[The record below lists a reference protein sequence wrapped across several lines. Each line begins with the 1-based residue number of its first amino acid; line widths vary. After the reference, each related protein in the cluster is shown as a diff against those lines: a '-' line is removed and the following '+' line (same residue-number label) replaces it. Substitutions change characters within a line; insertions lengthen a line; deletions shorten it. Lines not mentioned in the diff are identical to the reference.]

1 MSVSFF
7 PSVLMLIVFLLPVII
22 FLIVFVTIISRV
34 FSGRG
39 TVDRVMDLAEEQVR
53 RNHEQ
58 RFGSRRRVRP
68 SEQDAPPPT
77 QGGED
82 GAMDF
87 QCDHCG
93 ATAEGPM
100 DLSPSGDVR
109 CTYCGKWFNVR

>member
-1 MSVSFF
+1 MEVSIL
-7 PSVLMLIVFLLPVII
+7 PSLLVVTAFGLLLIGSLV
-22 FLIVFVTIISRV
+22 VFVTIISRV
-34 FSGRG
+34 FSRRG
-39 TVDRVMDLAEEQVR
+39 TVDRVMDMAEEQVR

-58 RFGSRRRVRP
+58 RFGSRRRLRP
-68 SEQDAPPPT
+68 SEQGAPAPS
-77 QGGED
+77 QGGEA

>member
-1 MSVSFF
+1 MELLFF
-7 PSVLMLIVFLLPVII
+7 SIPLLAMLIFGIVFL
-22 FLIVFVTIISRV
+22 FVFGSILARL
-34 FSGRG
+34 FRGRG
-39 TVDRVMDLAEEQVR
+39 TVDRVLDMAEDQVR

-68 SEQDAPPPT
+68 SERGTPPSLPHR
-77 QGGED
+77 EA

-100 DLSPSGDVR
+100 DISPSGDVR
-109 CTYCGKWFNVR
+109 CTYCGKWYNVR